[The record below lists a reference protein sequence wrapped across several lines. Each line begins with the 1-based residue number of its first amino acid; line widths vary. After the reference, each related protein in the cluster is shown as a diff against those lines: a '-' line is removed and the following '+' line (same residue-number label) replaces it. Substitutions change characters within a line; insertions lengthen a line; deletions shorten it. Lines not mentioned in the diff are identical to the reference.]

1 MFLKPAIILLA
12 VALLSAFLARARVR
26 SITARGLTSTASSE
40 TPGSTIARHILDEGG
55 AAGVD
60 IREYGG
66 MLADHFD
73 PKKNVLFLHSR
84 TLNGSTAT
92 AHGTAAYLAGKALQH
107 RHEPG
112 HYRHRRAAVRLSLA
126 GAGLFALVLLFLAVI
141 QRIPGSLAIIATAF
155 AWAAAQVYNLLTVSI
170 DFTSTRR
177 PQESLATLEGLPKRG
192 KHYDLTVKVL
202 KTLALEDLGA
212 LLRTF
217 PHLVYNTLPFLSR
230 KDK

>member
-1 MFLKPAIILLA
+1 MFLKLAIILLT
-12 VALLSAFLARARVR
+12 VALISAFLARARVR
-26 SITARGLTSTASSE
+26 SITARGLTSTASGDTS
-40 TPGSTIARHILDEGG
+40 GSTVARHVLDEGG

-66 MLADHFD
+66 LLSDHFD
-73 PKKNVLFLHSR
+73 PKRNVLFLHPG
-84 TLNGSTAT
+84 TLHGSTAT

-112 HYRHRRAAVRLSLA
+112 QYQLRRAAVRMSLA

-141 QRIPGSLAIIATAF
+141 QRIPGSLAIVATAL
-155 AWAAAQVYNLLTVSI
+155 AWSAAQVYNLLTVSI

-177 PQESLATLEGLPKRG
+177 PLESLAILEGFPRRG

-202 KTLALEDLGA
+202 KTLPLNDLGA

>member
-1 MFLKPAIILLA
+1 MFLKFAILLLA
-12 VALLSAFLARARVR
+12 VALISAFLARARVR

-40 TPGSTIARHILDEGG
+40 TPGSKIARHILDEGG

-60 IREYGG
+60 IREYRG
-66 MLADHFD
+66 MLPDHYD
-73 PKKNVLFLHSR
+73 PKKHVLFFHPR
-84 TLNGSTAT
+84 TLHGATAT

-112 HYRHRRAAVRLSLA
+112 HYQHRRAAVRMSLA
-126 GAGLFALVLLFLAVI
+126 GAGIFALTLLFLAAI

-155 AWAAAQVYNLLTVSI
+155 AWAAAQVYNILTVSI
-170 DFTSTRR
+170 DFTATRR
-177 PQESLATLEGLPKRG
+177 PQESLATLESFPKRG
-192 KHYDLTVKVL
+192 KHRDLTLKVL
-202 KTLALEDLGA
+202 KTLPLEDLGA

-230 KDK
+230 RDK